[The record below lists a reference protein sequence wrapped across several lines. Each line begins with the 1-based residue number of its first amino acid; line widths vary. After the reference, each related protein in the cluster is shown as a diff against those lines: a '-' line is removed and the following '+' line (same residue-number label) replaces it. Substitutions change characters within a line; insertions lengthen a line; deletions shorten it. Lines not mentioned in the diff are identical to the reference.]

1 MMLSP
6 GEVLKVVNNA
16 DMLKTRPEKFSEGN
30 PSHIRKRRIGK
41 TQNLDISTQR
51 LTLSDE
57 FNFLS

>member
-16 DMLKTRPEKFSEGN
+16 DMLKTRPEKFSEGS